1 MNPETTG
8 DQYERVL
15 RNRIPVGRFVP
26 DREVVM
32 IAAMMWGRESASIS
46 GASWTIDGGHTAWE
60 NQGLVEAG

>member
-1 MNPETTG
+1 
-8 DQYERVL
+8 
-15 RNRIPVGRFVP
+15 
-26 DREVVM
+26 VVT